1 MQGLLIFI
9 NLQTFFMS
17 DKNKRDERPE
27 AYPRPSKTDKQL
39 QNQPE
44 FIDNEPEMERGISNK
59 EQDTRNIDQ
68 ETRNKE
74 QGIRSEE

>member
-9 NLQTFFMS
+9 NVQTFFMR

-44 FIDNEPEMERGISNK
+44 FIDNEPEMEQEVSDK
-59 EQDTRNIDQ
+59 EQEARKKEQ
-68 ETRNKE
+68 ETRMKE
-74 QGIRSEE
+74 EE

>member
-1 MQGLLIFI
+1 MR
-9 NLQTFFMS
+9 

-44 FIDNEPEMERGISNK
+44 FIDNEPEMEQGISNK
-59 EQDTRNIDQ
+59 EQ
-68 ETRNKE
+68 ETGNKE
-74 QGIRSEE
+74 QGTRMKEEE